1 MIVPS
6 DTYDIREIILEQA
19 VFELNLEARD
29 SEEVIRKIVPVIL
42 ADTSHELIEHATYV
56 MLAREQQRSTGYGDG
71 FACPH
76 AKVPASRIYAGWF
89 VSKEGIEFQA
99 VDGKPVH
106 IVFGLLSPPEH
117 TSKHIQMLGRVSRLL
132 SHVEWPEAL
141 MRARTV
147 QEMKALVA
155 DGLASPPWRPAVVE

>member
-1 MIVPS
+1 MRLVL
-6 DTYDIREIILEQA
+6 LEESGT
-19 VFELNLEARD
+19 V
-29 SEEVIRKIVPVIL
+29 
-42 ADTSHELIEHATYV
+42 
-56 MLAREQQRSTGYGDG
+56 LAREQQRSTGIGDG
-71 FACPH
+71 YAIPH
-76 AKVPASRIYAGWF
+76 GKSPIDRFYVGWF

-117 TSKHIQMLGRVSRLL
+117 TSTHLQMLGRASRLL
-132 SHVEWPEAL
+132 SSVERREAL

-155 DGLASPPWRPAVVE
+155 DGLAA